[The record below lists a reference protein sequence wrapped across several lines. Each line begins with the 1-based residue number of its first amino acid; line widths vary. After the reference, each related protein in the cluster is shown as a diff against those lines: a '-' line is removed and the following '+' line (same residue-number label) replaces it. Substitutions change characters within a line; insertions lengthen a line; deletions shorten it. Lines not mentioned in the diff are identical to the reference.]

1 MYFLWIERLPNFF
14 FSDRASKTLSAGA
27 VDVLSRPASLDSAS
41 DVRKI
46 HRFTAF
52 PLNIFWW
59 PTQVPA
65 NVHRFEQSLGGR
77 SYLIEVA
84 PVGRNRWRAYIVRK
98 RGVPTALMPFYGST
112 PQEAARELSDWIA
125 RVHQRAGKPGGTV

>member
-1 MYFLWIERLPNFF
+1 MSFRGPLRLIR
-14 FSDRASKTLSAGA
+14 RATYVK
-27 VDVLSRPASLDSAS
+27 
-41 DVRKI
+41 
-46 HRFTAF
+46 FTAS
-52 PLNIFWW
+52 PRSLLNIFLW
-59 PTQVPA
+59 PTPVPA

-125 RVHQRAGKPGGTV
+125 RVHQRAGKPDGTV